1 MAKIAIDGVGIAYEL
16 LGKEGDPAVALTPGG
31 RFSLDAPGLR
41 ELANDLVARM
51 PRGRMTIV
59 PNSHHHVLLDNPTG
73 LIAALDEFVNGL
85 E

>member
-1 MAKIAIDGVGIAYEL
+1 MIREPISAWKNLAEIRC
-16 LGKEGDPAVALTPGG
+16 PALFIRPEVSA
-31 RFSLDAPGLR
+31 LR

-59 PNSHHHVLLDNPTG
+59 PNSHHHVLLDNPAG